1 MAFRLRDFLSRR
13 RTPTAAVGPFPVP
26 SAVETERPALTP
38 AQLADLEAAWSE
50 LRQAAQEA
58 GVKSFSACTRD
69 GSRWEENPESVRAM
83 TRMIKDTHKDT
94 AEVPKD
100 V

>member
-1 MAFRLRDFLSRR
+1 M
-13 RTPTAAVGPFPVP
+13 
-26 SAVETERPALTP
+26 ETERPALTP

-94 AEVPKD
+94 TEDPKD